1 MYEVKGKANKAKVLA
16 PPAFPK
22 EGRFP
27 GTLKAV
33 AETKESKPVKR
44 IFICG
49 TGMEMLVFKFS
60 VRSRLVMKAS
70 WFS

>member
-1 MYEVKGKANKAKVLA
+1 MYEVKDKANKAKVLA

-22 EGRFP
+22 EGRLP

-33 AETKESKPVKR
+33 AETMENKPVKR
-44 IFICG
+44 IFISG
-49 TGMEMLVFKFS
+49 TGMEMLVFKFT